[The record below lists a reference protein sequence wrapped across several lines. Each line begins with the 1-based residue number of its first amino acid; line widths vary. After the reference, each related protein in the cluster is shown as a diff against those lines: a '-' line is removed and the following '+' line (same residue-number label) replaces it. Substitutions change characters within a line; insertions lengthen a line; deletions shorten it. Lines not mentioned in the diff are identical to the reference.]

1 MVTDWP
7 TNLNCFLRLNRFT
20 DNISKLCTMCRIRWI
35 KSMDIF
41 TFSHFIFHIS
51 YFPSSRC
58 SLLPSRLSPCTGHS
72 AALATLQQAHQ
83 VTLATLLLY
92 SAPGWTRRSAP
103 VSPGQ
108 SAPLTTLQQDHR
120 HGRTCKK
127 LNKSIFRSDLI
138 RPPVKRGRCFTQTS
152 IYNITV
158 NRFEKWLF
166 VETTKFVISSQI

>member
-41 TFSHFIFHIS
+41 TFHIS
-51 YFPSSRC
+51 YFKFHISPAAGVLYFHHA
-58 SLLPSRLSPCTGHS
+58 SLPAPV
-72 AALATLQQAHQ
+72 TLQH
-83 VTLATLLLY
+83 LLLY
-92 SAPGWTRRSAP
+92 SKLTRSHLLLCYCTLHQAGHVALHQSHQVNLHPWLLCSRITATVELAKSWTS
-103 VSPGQ
+103 Q
-108 SAPLTTLQQDHR
+108 
-120 HGRTCKK
+120 
-127 LNKSIFRSDLI
+127 FSDQI

-152 IYNITV
+152 IYNITI